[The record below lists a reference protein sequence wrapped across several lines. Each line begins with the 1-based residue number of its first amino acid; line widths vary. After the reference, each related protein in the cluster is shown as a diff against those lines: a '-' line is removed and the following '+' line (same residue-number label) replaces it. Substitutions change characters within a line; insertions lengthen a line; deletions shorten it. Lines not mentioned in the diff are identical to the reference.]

1 MQRRRFSPAALI
13 LAGTLPATAAAQM
26 PPQVPIKGDPLEQTQ
41 ISEQEGDLPKWEAEA
56 ELGLTTAR
64 GNTNSD
70 TTTGR
75 VAGDR
80 TGRTFSLHLLG
91 EGRYVE
97 ESNEAVTERYHG
109 LIQLDGAFSRD
120 IYGFALVDGL
130 GDRFAGFYWRYTEA
144 AGLGH
149 KYFSRRDDLDLRV
162 EAGPALRQE
171 RRTTGERN
179 DMTGGRLRTAFRWE
193 FMENSTIRQDL
204 VYTQA
209 FEESEEY
216 YISSNTALTIHVNN
230 HLAFKT
236 SVQVEH
242 NNQAYP
248 GIKPTDTWTTTSL
261 LYTY

>member
-1 MQRRRFSPAALI
+1 MSQNRAI
-13 LAGTLPATAAAQM
+13 LTATLGLLALPAVGHGQA
-26 PPQVPIKGDPLEQTQ
+26 PPDIQGDPLAGPDRELNPP
-41 ISEQEGDLPKWEAEA
+41 EWDAEA
-56 ELGLTTAR
+56 EVGLTTAR
-64 GNTNSD
+64 GNTNTD

-75 VAGDR
+75 IAGDR
-80 TGRTFSLHLLG
+80 VGKIFSLHLLG

-97 ESNEAVTERYHG
+97 ESNGPITERYHG
-109 LIQLDGAFSRD
+109 LLQLDGAFSRD
-120 IYGFALVDGL
+120 NYGFVLVDGL
-130 GDRFAGFYWRYTEA
+130 GDRFAGFYWRYTES

-149 KYFSRRDDLDLRV
+149 KYFSRRDDLDLRM

-171 RRTTGERN
+171 HQTTGERN
-179 DMTGGRLRTAFRWE
+179 DMTGGRFRFAFRWE
-193 FMENSTIRQDL
+193 FMENSTVRQDL

-209 FEESEEY
+209 FDDPEEY
-216 YISSNTALTIHVNN
+216 YVSSNTGLTIHVNN
-230 HLAFKT
+230 HLAFRT